1 MSYQEEFDAIIT
13 SPPFGEEKNTIGYAR
28 WSRPYMSWLRLN
40 GKILQNEDKL
50 ALGSKVSKDVE
61 KNLKEIP
68 SITASTLLRKVLE
81 KDRQRVSDAVTFF
94 FDYLKTL
101 QEMYR
106 VLKPSSWPLGFSLA
120 IAIDGR
126 ASYRYQ
132 YFSGYGGSRSIRETE
147 PSGILASI
155 VGSRKSPQ

>member
-1 MSYQEEFDAIIT
+1 MVYQGCHVFHNRIRELNYKSSHSKAIYCDARALSYQEEFDAIIT

-106 VLKPSSWPLGFSLA
+106 VLKP
-120 IAIDGR
+120 R
-126 ASYRYQ
+126 SYCC
-132 YFSGYGGSRSIRETE
+132 
-147 PSGILASI
+147 I
-155 VGSRKSPQ
+155 VIGELIHTKKCF

>member
-1 MSYQEEFDAIIT
+1 
-13 SPPFGEEKNTIGYAR
+13 
-28 WSRPYMSWLRLN
+28 MSWLRLN

-106 VLKPSSWPLGFSLA
+106 VLKPGSYCCIVIGDQSIRKMLLDLEKVTNGLCITCWFYP
-120 IAIDGR
+120 
-126 ASYRYQ
+126 YRYCQ
-132 YFSGYGGSRSIRETE
+132 LSR
-147 PSGILASI
+147 I
-155 VGSRKSPQ
+155 VVGVARLMMS